1 MEIQLNHC
9 FLTVD
14 DFEAALAF
22 YRDTVG
28 LEVKTDATMGDFRW
42 LTLAGAGQDV
52 EIGLQSMPPYPDVS
66 DADTEALR
74 GLLAKGL
81 LGALIFRTDDLDAT
95 FERVRAAG
103 YEVLQEPF
111 EQPYGVRDCAFRDPA
126 GNMVRFNQPS
136 T

>member
-1 MEIQLNHC
+1 MEIQLSHC

-14 DFEAALAF
+14 DFDAALAF

-28 LEVKTDATMGDFRW
+28 LEVSTDATMGEFRW
-42 LTLAGAGQDV
+42 LTLTCPGQNV
-52 EIGLQSMPPYPDVS
+52 EIGLQAIQPYPDVS
-66 DADTEALR
+66 EEDTELLR

-103 YEVLQEPF
+103 YEVIQEPF
-111 EQPYGVRDCAFRDPA
+111 DQPYGVRDCAFRDPA
-126 GNMVRFNQPS
+126 GNMVRFS
-136 T
+136 TPES